1 MCSRGAGC
9 WPPTTSDRQ
18 LERGYSL
25 TLTADGQLVRSAAGL
40 TEEQEIVT
48 RLADGT
54 VHSRVQAVGPADHDG
69 PDSGGRREAG
79 GSG

>member
-1 MCSRGAGC
+1 MQSWRRLLAAYDV
-9 WPPTTSDRQ
+9 DRQ

-25 TLTADGQLVRSAAGL
+25 TLTAEGQLVRSAAAL

-54 VHSRVQAVGPADHDG
+54 VHSRVQAVGPADHHG
-69 PDSGGRREAG
+69 PDSGGQEREAG